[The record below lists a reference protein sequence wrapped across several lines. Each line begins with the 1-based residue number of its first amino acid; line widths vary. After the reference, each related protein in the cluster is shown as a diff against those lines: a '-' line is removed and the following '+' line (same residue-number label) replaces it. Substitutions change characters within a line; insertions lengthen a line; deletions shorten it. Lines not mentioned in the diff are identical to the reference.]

1 MKTSEKLL
9 KKVHL
14 SSQNFTVEFHNT
26 NVWKHDFLYRVEN
39 SFANYVYLHTTRILK
54 PNENSQ
60 SKKKCYFVLYNLGPN
75 HL

>member
-14 SSQNFTVEFHNT
+14 SSQNFTVEFHIT

-39 SFANYVYLHTTRILK
+39 SFANYVYLDTTRIFK

-60 SKKKCYFVLYNLGPN
+60 SKKCFLFCII
-75 HL
+75 